1 MAGCFKSSGC
11 LKLVVGLGN
20 PGNEYR
26 MTRHNA
32 GFMVIDEIARQYDIN
47 LNKNKFNALFGRG
60 RLESLDVILAKPMS
74 YMNRSDGP
82 VFQLASYYK
91 ISNNDLYII
100 HDDMD
105 LAFGKIKIK
114 EKGGHGGHR
123 GIKSVINTL
132 KTGEIT
138 RIRIGVGRPDVNV
151 SVTDHV
157 LNVFRKDEEER
168 LERILVV
175 SQEAVVTVLCEGAKA
190 GMDRFN
196 NKAIL

>member
-1 MAGCFKSSGC
+1 
-11 LKLVVGLGN
+11 
-20 PGNEYR
+20 
-26 MTRHNA
+26 
-32 GFMVIDEIARQYDIN
+32 MVIDEIARQYDIN